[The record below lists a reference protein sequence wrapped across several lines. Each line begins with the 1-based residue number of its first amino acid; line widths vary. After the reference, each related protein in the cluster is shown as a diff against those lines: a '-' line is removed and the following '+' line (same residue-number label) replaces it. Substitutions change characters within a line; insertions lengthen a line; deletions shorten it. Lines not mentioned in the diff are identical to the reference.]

1 MFFVHRHLAS
11 KLLCNVA
18 FLRNAAKKEAE
29 TEKIPTEIERH
40 EDTNLALR
48 LSFFFMAVAKWLS
61 SVYTLCDSFH
71 LTIMQLP

>member
-48 LSFFFMAVAKWLS
+48 LSFFLWQWQS
-61 SVYTLCDSFH
+61 GFH
-71 LTIMQLP
+71 RYILYVTHFI